1 MALNEFRLQYP
12 YITNEEFFLLLNYT
26 SKSEFVECNE
36 MTRSRSGFVGSNIKL
51 NYVCGTDRL
60 LEFEL

>member
-1 MALNEFRLQYP
+1 MALNEFRLQYH
-12 YITNEEFFLLLNYT
+12 YISNEEFFLLLNYT

-51 NYVCGTDRL
+51 NYVCGTDQL